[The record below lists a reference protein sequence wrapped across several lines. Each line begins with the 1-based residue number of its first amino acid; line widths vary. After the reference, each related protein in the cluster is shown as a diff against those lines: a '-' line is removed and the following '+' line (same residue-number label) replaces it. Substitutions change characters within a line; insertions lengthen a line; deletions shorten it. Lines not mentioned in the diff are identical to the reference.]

1 MRSHINQPDRA
12 GTLRE
17 LLAIS
22 VPLVISSGST
32 AMMYVAD
39 RMFLSWHSFESM
51 AAALPAGVLH
61 WNLAALALGTVTY
74 ANAFIGQ
81 YEGAAQH
88 HRVGPV
94 LWQAIYFSLI
104 ASGLALLFVP
114 AAPAIFAWFD
124 HDGAVQAL
132 ELRYFR
138 ILCCGL
144 LPLLLDGTLSSFY
157 SGRGR
162 TTTVMIVNTIG
173 MLVNIGLDYVLIFG
187 KLGLPAMGIDG
198 AALATVIAFASITL
212 MYVAAMAWDRRN
224 RIYCLWSG
232 RGFDRE
238 LFARL
243 LRFGLPSGMQQF
255 LDIACWNVFV
265 QLVGRLGTRE
275 LSATALVFNLN
286 GLVFIPLLGVGTA
299 VTVLVGHRIGEGRPR
314 LAVRTTWL
322 ALALSAAYVVPFVFV
337 YAFAPDLILRPYGL
351 AGHDAVRELVVFLL
365 RFVAVYCLF
374 DAMVVVFNSAIRGA
388 GDTRFALL
396 FSFSLS
402 VLLLVLPTYVASRW
416 GEAGFPYAWYGVTTL
431 IVTLG
436 LGFMARFLQGRW
448 MSMRV
453 IEHTAPELER
463 AAAGE
468 HPRPVSNFVS

>member
-1 MRSHINQPDRA
+1 MRSDVIQRDRA

-17 LLAIS
+17 LLVIS

-32 AMMYVAD
+32 AMMYVVD
-39 RMFLSWHSFESM
+39 RILLSWHSVDSM

-81 YEGAAQH
+81 YEGAGQH

-94 LWQAIYFSLI
+94 LWQGIYFSLI
-104 ASGLALLFVP
+104 ASALALLCVP
-114 AAPAIFAWFD
+114 AAPAMFAWFD

-138 ILCCGL
+138 ILCCGM
-144 LPLLLDGTLSSFY
+144 LPLLLDGALSSFY
-157 SGRGR
+157 SGRGK
-162 TTTVMIVNTIG
+162 TTTVMVVNTLG
-173 MLVNIGLDYVLIFG
+173 MLINIGLDYLLIFG

-198 AALATVIAFASITL
+198 AAVATVIAFTAITL

-232 RGFDRE
+232 RGPDRE
-238 LFARL
+238 LFVRL

-255 LDIACWNVFV
+255 LDIACWNVFI
-265 QLVGRLGTRE
+265 QLIGRLGTRE

-286 GLVFIPLLGVGTA
+286 GLVFIPLLGLGTA

-322 ALALSAAYVVPFVFV
+322 ALALAAAYVVPFVFV
-337 YAFAPDLILRPYGL
+337 YAAAPDVILRPYGL
-351 AGHDAVRELVVFLL
+351 ADHPGVRALVIYLL

-374 DAMVVVFNSAIRGA
+374 DAMAVVFNSAIRGA
-388 GDTRFALL
+388 GDTRFALV

-402 VLLLVLPTYVASRW
+402 VVLLVIPTYVASQW
-416 GEAGFPYAWYGVTTL
+416 GEAGFPYAWYGVTAL

-448 MSMRV
+448 MTMRV

-468 HPRPVSNFVS
+468 RTPAVSNFVG